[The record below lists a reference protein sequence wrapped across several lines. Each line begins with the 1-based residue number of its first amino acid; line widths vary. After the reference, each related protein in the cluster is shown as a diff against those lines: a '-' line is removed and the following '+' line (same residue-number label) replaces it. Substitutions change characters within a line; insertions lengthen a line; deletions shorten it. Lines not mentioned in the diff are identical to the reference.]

1 MTMVDDIA
9 TMRAF
14 NRFYTR
20 IIGLLEEG
28 MHNSPYALSEA
39 RVVHEI
45 GKRNATTASEL
56 CEALAMDRGQMS
68 RLVWRLS
75 DLGLLASLPGADKR
89 SNNLALTPQGDTIY
103 RDLNAASDADAENLL
118 TPLDPLS
125 RLDLVAAM
133 RRIEAILAGPV
144 PGGTLTLRPPCIGEI
159 GQLIAR
165 QGLLYHLEQ
174 GWNHEFELLITRIY
188 AEFDAAPDPATK
200 GLWIADYA
208 GELAGSIFVLPA
220 PDEDR
225 TAQLRMLYVEPAFRG
240 LGIGKTLVAEVV
252 RFSRAAGYRR
262 VILWTQDCLASAR
275 RIYQATGF
283 ELVEEEK
290 HHSFGADL
298 NGQYWALNLQ

>member
-1 MTMVDDIA
+1 MSMADDIA
-9 TMRAF
+9 AMRAF

-45 GKRNATTASEL
+45 GKRRATTASAL
-56 CEALAMDRGQMS
+56 CETLGMDRGQMS

-89 SNNLALTPQGDTIY
+89 SNTLALTREGDAVY
-103 RDLNAASDADAENLL
+103 GALNDASDSDAEQLL
-118 TPLDPLS
+118 APLDPLS
-125 RLDLVAAM
+125 RIDLVAAM
-133 RRIEAILAGPV
+133 GRIEAILAGPA
-144 PGGTLTLRPPCIGEI
+144 PGGALTLRPPRIGEI

-174 GWNHEFELLITRIY
+174 RWNREFELLITRIY
-188 AEFDAAPDPATK
+188 AEFDAAPDPASK
-200 GLWIADYA
+200 ALWIADYA
-208 GELAGSIFVLPA
+208 GALAGSIFVLPA
-220 PDEDR
+220 PGEER

-240 LGIGKTLVAEVV
+240 LGIGKALVAEVV

-262 VILWTQDCLASAR
+262 IILWTQDCLVAAR
-275 RIYQATGF
+275 RIYQAAGF
-283 ELVEEEK
+283 ELIEAER

-298 NGQYWALNLQ
+298 NGQYWALEL

>member
-1 MTMVDDIA
+1 MTMIDDIA
-9 TMRAF
+9 AMRAF

-45 GKRNATTASEL
+45 GKRRATTASEL
-56 CEALAMDRGQMS
+56 CDALAMDRGQMS

-89 SNNLALTPQGDTIY
+89 SNNLALTQEGDTVY
-103 RDLNAASDADAENLL
+103 RELNAASDTDAENLL
-118 TPLDPLS
+118 TPLDPIG

-133 RRIEAILAGPV
+133 RRIEAILAGPA
-144 PGGTLTLRPPCIGEI
+144 PSGTLTLRPPRIGEI

-174 GWNHEFELLITRIY
+174 GWNREFELLITRIY

-200 GLWIADYA
+200 ALWIADYA

-220 PDEDR
+220 PGEER

-240 LGIGKTLVAEVV
+240 LGIGKTLVDEVV

-262 VILWTQDCLASAR
+262 IILWTQDCLTSAR
-275 RIYQATGF
+275 RIYQAAGF

>member
-1 MTMVDDIA
+1 MTMADDIA
-9 TMRAF
+9 AMRAF

-28 MHNSPYALSEA
+28 MHSSPYALSEA

-45 GKRNATTASEL
+45 GKRSATTASEL

-89 SNNLALTPQGDTIY
+89 SNNLALTPPGDTVY
-103 RDLNAASDADAENLL
+103 RELNAASDTDAENLL
-118 TPLDPLS
+118 TPLDPLG

-133 RRIEAILAGPV
+133 RRIEAILAGPM
-144 PGGTLTLRPPCIGEI
+144 PGGTLTLRPPRIGEI

-174 GWNHEFELLITRIY
+174 GWNREFELLITRIY

-200 GLWIADYA
+200 ALWVADYA
-208 GELAGSIFVLPA
+208 GELAGSIFVLPV
-220 PDEDR
+220 PGEER

-240 LGIGKTLVAEVV
+240 LGIGKTLVDEVV

-262 VILWTQDCLASAR
+262 IILWTQDCLASAR
-275 RIYQATGF
+275 RIYQGAGF

-298 NGQYWALNLQ
+298 NGQYWALDLQ